1 MNTKNPLFSVL
12 LLSFQPLFDISR
24 QPNTATNVA
33 GHFPC
38 QLINS
43 VIVLQKCV
51 LSFIGF
57 SEDLASLII
66 CISEYA
72 RMVNLKYSGGNTN
85 CTDNGSTD
93 YSIWEQE
100 GRGPD
105 QRKVAT
111 VT

>member
-12 LLSFQPLFDISR
+12 LLSFQPLFDISK

-72 RMVNLKYSGGNTN
+72 RMVL
-85 CTDNGSTD
+85 
-93 YSIWEQE
+93 E
-100 GRGPD
+100 
-105 QRKVAT
+105 V
-111 VT
+111 

>member
-12 LLSFQPLFDISR
+12 LLSFQPLFDISK

-66 CISEYA
+66 CISE
-72 RMVNLKYSGGNTN
+72 
-85 CTDNGSTD
+85 STD
-93 YSIWEQE
+93 FSIWEQG